1 MAKKRDIQVVPP
13 QNGWAVRK
21 EGASRASSVHD
32 TKAKAMT
39 QGKAQAKRDQ
49 VELIA
54 HAEKGRVLPEQLR
67 QGSEPAERQEAL
79 RLSVCGSLV
88 ETSQLA
94 THAPNFPGRN
104 R

>member
-1 MAKKRDIQVVPP
+1 
-13 QNGWAVRK
+13 
-21 EGASRASSVHD
+21 
-32 TKAKAMT
+32 MT

-79 RLSVCGSLV
+79 RLSVYGSLV

-94 THAPNFPGRN
+94 THAPNFPGRIAEQRAPGDHDECQRLRLALAQRLVAN
-104 R
+104 ALPKAP